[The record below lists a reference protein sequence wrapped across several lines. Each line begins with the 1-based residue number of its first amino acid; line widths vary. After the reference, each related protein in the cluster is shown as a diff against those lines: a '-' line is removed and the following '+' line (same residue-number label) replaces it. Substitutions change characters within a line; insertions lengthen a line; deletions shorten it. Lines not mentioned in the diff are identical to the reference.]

1 MLLRADRHVWT
12 GAELLAQ
19 TSGIHSLASFLA
31 RQCPFSSPPPISHTH
46 AHTHTYIYA
55 LSNTLPSP
63 CFSHSLCPSG
73 KGLLLHDH
81 SRQSSLWQAGRTVS
95 SSASS
100 LPLGNGPYF
109 RCSTPQLPAPSYTS
123 CSPSFSG
130 IVRETACQMKVM

>member
-12 GAELLAQ
+12 GAELLAE
-19 TSGIHSLASFLA
+19 TSGIDLLASFLA
-31 RQCPFSSPPPISHTH
+31 NQCPFSSPPPITH
-46 AHTHTYIYA
+46 IYIYICA
-55 LSNTLPSP
+55 LSNALPSP